1 MVKSMSI
8 RQKMQTRKSQMRSKV
23 LSFKTRATSKLRS
36 GRFFS
41 QLRTVRPMQRFRSQ
55 R

>member
-1 MVKSMSI
+1 MSI
-8 RQKMQTRKSQMRSKV
+8 RQNIQTRVSRVRSKM
-23 LSFKTRATSKLRS
+23 LSFKTRATSKVRS

-41 QLRTVRPMQRFRSQ
+41 QIRSRRPMQKMRS